1 MNKRDWLIAGIAA
14 VLLSS
19 LIGFGVCQNALLLCD
34 PQYTEIIGQ
43 DCHFTSSI
51 ITLFIMFIAL
61 TSPFFFV
68 LLGVSVFVFNLIRRA
83 I

>member
-1 MNKRDWLIAGIAA
+1 MSKWEWLIIC
-14 VLLSS
+14 VSTFLISS
-19 LIGFGVCQNALLLCD
+19 VIGYGVCQNALLLCD
-34 PQYTEIIGQ
+34 PQYTEVIGQ

-68 LLGVSVFVFNLIRRA
+68 LLGVSVFVVSLIRRA